1 MRSEKLMKETRYKN
15 VHRQITNLIS
25 LIELY
30 LPFAAEIN
38 NTKER
43 LNFLPSKLEYLKQQA
58 EYLKQQT
65 SYSVNTRDFTP
76 YSDRQHR
83 ANGYSQLE
91 IEDTELELDFLVTNL
106 EDTLIYLE
114 FLKNRIGDLVVLR
127 ERVEAL
133 QEERLVGITPE
144 RIYKLIEKQQLED
157 SLDLNDKSSEE
168 RNYFK
173 KIWHKIADYK
183 YSKKIAK
190 STAIAAGII
199 FCFSVGSYSSM
210 KERIDGNALQ
220 VEKTEQSRETLK
232 DI

>member
-1 MRSEKLMKETRYKN
+1 MKETSYKN

-25 LIELY
+25 LIELC
-30 LPFAAEIN
+30 LPFTEEIS
-38 NTKER
+38 NTKNR
-43 LNFLPSKLEYLKQQA
+43 LKFLPDKLEYLKAQA
-58 EYLKQQT
+58 EYLDRKFYT
-65 SYSVNTRDFTP
+65 VNADSISH
-76 YSDRQHR
+76 SDRVRETRGH
-83 ANGYSQLE
+83 NLWE
-91 IEDTELELDFLVTNL
+91 IEDTELELDFLVTSL

-114 FLKNRIGDLVVLR
+114 HLKEQIDNLIVLK